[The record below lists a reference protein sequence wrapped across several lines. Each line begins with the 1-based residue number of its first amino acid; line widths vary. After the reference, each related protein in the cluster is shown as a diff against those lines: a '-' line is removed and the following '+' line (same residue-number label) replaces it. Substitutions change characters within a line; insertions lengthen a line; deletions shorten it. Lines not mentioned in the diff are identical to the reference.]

1 MANFFKDNED
11 LQYYF
16 DKGIDWEPL
25 VRITEH
31 DFVDASGEGHA
42 SAEEAVTF
50 YRDIAEMVGEFVAT
64 EIKPYEKEIDAKG
77 VELVDG
83 EVVFP
88 ERLDEIFEKIKD
100 LELHALTLPR
110 ELGGMN
116 APILLYFLNSELIG
130 RADVSV
136 MAHHGFHGGMA
147 MAALVFSASEGT
159 SEFDENGRITNTRWD
174 EPIREIAAGEAW
186 GCMDITEPDAGSDM
200 AALRSVGEQD
210 EDGNWFVTGE
220 KIFIT
225 SGHGKYHF
233 VIARTE
239 ETDPNDPMAGLKGLS
254 MFLVPTY
261 EEDADGKRK
270 RIVQISRVE
279 EKLGHHGSATCGL
292 VFDKA
297 PAQLVGKRGEGFKYM
312 LILMNNA
319 RLGVGF
325 ECLGLSESAYRTAA
339 EYAAERSSMGKT
351 IDQHE
356 MIADYLEG
364 MKTDIQGVRALA
376 VTAAFHEEMA
386 AKLELDIEFGNLAR
400 EDREEAER
408 TLRSH
413 QQKSRRITPVLK
425 YLGAEKAVEHA
436 RLALQIHGGNGYM
449 TEYLPEKLLRDA
461 LVMPIY
467 EGTSQIQALMAMK
480 DTLDGIIRNPQT
492 FVRRSAQA
500 RWRSVSSRD
509 PQERRV
515 AAVQSLSYGAQQ
527 HLVLKTAGDKMKG
540 LVGKPLTE
548 WPEELTKD
556 WDPKRDF
563 AYAMLPRRAPD
574 STPRS
579 CPDCGALVGAG
590 QEAPGAPGGAR
601 TSPRS
606 LRATCSVSARSDHE
620 YRRPATQKAR
630 GYDRGSREGGRGVSR
645 M

>member
-1 MANFFKDNED
+1 MANFFKDNDD

-31 DFVDASGEGHA
+31 DFADKDGDGPENH
-42 SAEEAVTF
+42 EEAMSF

-88 ERLDEIFEKIKD
+88 DRLREVFEKIGD
-100 LELHALTLPR
+100 LDLHNLTVPR

-116 APILLYFLNSELIG
+116 APLLLYFINSEVMG

-147 MAALVFSASEGT
+147 MAALVFSVSEGS
-159 SEFDENGRITNTRWD
+159 SEIDPETGRVVKTRW
-174 EPIREIAAGEAW
+174 ENVIRDIGSGNAW

-200 AALRSVGEQD
+200 AALRTVGEQD
-210 EDGNWFVTGE
+210 QDGNWFVTGE

-239 ETDPNDPMAGLKGLS
+239 KADPGDPMSGLNGLS

-261 EEDADGKRK
+261 EEDADGNRT

-297 PAQLVGKRGEGFKYM
+297 PAELVGKRGEGFKYM
-312 LILMNNA
+312 LTLMNNA

-325 ECLGLSESAYRTAA
+325 ECLGLSESAYRTAVA
-339 EYAAERSSMGKT
+339 YASERSSMGKT

-364 MKTDIQGVRALA
+364 MQTDIQGVRALA
-376 VTAAFHEEMA
+376 MNAGFHEEMA
-386 AKLELDIEFGNLAR
+386 QKLALVLEFGGVVGL
-400 EDREEAER
+400 EKKKIER
-408 TLRSH
+408 ALKSH
-413 QQKSRRITPVLK
+413 QRKSRRITPVLK
-425 YLGAEKAVEHA
+425 YLASENAVAHS

-467 EGTSQIQALMAMK
+467 EGTSQIQGLMAMK
-480 DTLDGIIRNPQT
+480 DTLGAIIKNPQA
-492 FVRRSAQA
+492 FVRRVAQT
-500 RWRSVSSRD
+500 RWRSLSARD
-509 PQERRV
+509 PHERRV
-515 AAVQSLSYGAQQ
+515 AALQSLALQAQQ
-527 HLVLKTAGDKMKG
+527 HLVLKTAGDKFKG
-540 LVGKPLTE
+540 LVGRPIGD
-548 WPEELTKD
+548 WPDELTKN

-563 AYAMLPRRAPD
+563 AYAMLHAERLIQLL
-574 STPRS
+574 
-579 CPDCGALVGAG
+579 GHALIAEVLLEQAQKHPERLEVLERHLDRCEPHARFLLDQITNTGDRLLRKLADNADQSM
-590 QEAPGAPGGAR
+590 QEAA
-601 TSPRS
+601 
-606 LRATCSVSARSDHE
+606 E
-620 YRRPATQKAR
+620 
-630 GYDRGSREGGRGVSR
+630 
-645 M
+645 

>member
-1 MANFFKDNED
+1 MGNFFKDNDD

-16 DKGIDWEPL
+16 NKGIDWEPL
-25 VRITEH
+25 VRMTEH
-31 DFVDASGEGHA
+31 DFADKDRDGHENV
-42 SAEEAVTF
+42 EEAVSF

-88 ERLDEIFEKIKD
+88 ERLTEIFDKIHD
-100 LELHALTLPR
+100 LDLHNLAVPR

-116 APILLYFLNSELIG
+116 APVLLYFMNSEIMG

-136 MAHHGFHGGMA
+136 MAHHSFHGGMA
-147 MAALVFSASEGT
+147 MAALLFSLNEGSSEIDAET
-159 SEFDENGRITNTRWD
+159 GRVVKTRWED
-174 EPIREIAAGEAW
+174 VIREIGAGKAW

-200 AALRSVGEQD
+200 AALRTVGEQD
-210 EDGNWFVTGE
+210 GNGNWFVTGE

-239 ETDPNDPMAGLKGLS
+239 KADSNDPMSGLAGLS

-261 EEDADGKRK
+261 EEDADGNRT
-270 RIVQISRVE
+270 RIVQLSRVE

-297 PAQLVGKRGEGFKYM
+297 PAELIGKRGEGFTYM
-312 LILMNNA
+312 LTLMNNA

-325 ECLGLSESAYRTAA
+325 ECLGLSESAYRTAVG
-339 EYAAERSSMGKT
+339 YASERSSMGKT

-356 MIADYLEG
+356 MIADYLE
-364 MKTDIQGVRALA
+364 KIQTDIQGVRALA
-376 VTAAFHEEMA
+376 MTAAFHEELA
-386 AKLELDIEFGNLAR
+386 QKLELKLNFGEFDDLERKKLER
-400 EDREEAER
+400 E
-408 TLRSH
+408 LKSH
-413 QQKSRRITPVLK
+413 QRKSRRITPILK
-425 YLGAEKAVEHA
+425 YLASENAVDHA

-480 DTLDGIIRNPQT
+480 DTLGAIIKNPQA
-492 FVRRSAQA
+492 FVRRVAQT
-500 RWRSVSSRD
+500 RWRSLSARN
-509 PQERRV
+509 PYERRV
-515 AAVQSLSYGAQQ
+515 ATLQSLALAAQQ
-527 HLVLKTAGDKMKG
+527 HLVLKTAGDKFKG
-540 LVGKPLTE
+540 LVGRPLAE
-548 WPEELTKD
+548 WPDELTKN

-563 AYAMLPRRAPD
+563 AYAMLHAEHLIQLLGHAIIAEVLLAQGQRHPERLEVLERHLDRSEAHARFLHD
-574 STPRS
+574 QITNGGERLLRKLAGDAAEST
-579 CPDCGALVGAG
+579 
-590 QEAPGAPGGAR
+590 QEAA
-601 TSPRS
+601 
-606 LRATCSVSARSDHE
+606 E
-620 YRRPATQKAR
+620 
-630 GYDRGSREGGRGVSR
+630 
-645 M
+645 